1 LTQHGV
7 KSEINRL
14 IGWLVLSVVIGLLL
28 GHVLLTIIAGTLL
41 YIGYQLMNMRRLLKW
56 LKHHRLQEVPDAN
69 GLWGEIF
76 DLLSR
81 RKRLEIREKKRFKAT
96 IARVTATTSAL
107 NDAVI
112 VLNTN
117 YGLSWWNE
125 ATEALLDLKPR
136 DSGSSIINFIR
147 HPDFVAYLESNKYD
161 IPLTLPSPRN
171 QETQLE
177 FQFTPFGEGEALL
190 VIRDI
195 SRIYKLEQMRKD
207 FVANVSHELRT
218 PLTVIRG
225 YLEVLED
232 NLSKDLQD
240 HHLPK
245 ALQQMQQQSLRM
257 TTLIDDLTMLS
268 KLETDAI
275 NRTQEYVQLNHL
287 LELVCDEARAISG
300 DKHPIALTCAD
311 NIQLLG
317 NNRELHSAFSNLI
330 TNAVKYSPEG
340 KTIDITVSD
349 NLAHNLL
356 VEIKDQGIGIEQ
368 QHISR
373 LTERFYRVDSS
384 RSIQTGGTGLGLAIV
399 KHILLRHDGRL
410 QIQSTLGLGSTFRC
424 IFPKKRVNDD
434 ETLTN
439 GSLARKGPQ

>member
-1 LTQHGV
+1 MSQHGV
-7 KSEINRL
+7 NSEINRL
-14 IGWLVLSVVIGLLL
+14 LGFLVLCIAVGLLL
-28 GHVLLTIIAGTLL
+28 GHVLLTIIAGALL
-41 YIGYQLMNMRRLLKW
+41 YIAYQLANMRRLLKW

-107 NDAVI
+107 SDAVI
-112 VLNTN
+112 LLNTN

-125 ATEALLDLKPR
+125 ATEELLDLKPR
-136 DSGSSIINFIR
+136 DAGSSIINFVR
-147 HPDFVAYLESNKYD
+147 HPEFVSYLESHKYD

-171 QETQLE
+171 METRLE
-177 FQFTPFGEGEALL
+177 FQFTPVGEGESLL

-195 SRIYKLEQMRKD
+195 TRIYKLEKMRKD
-207 FVANVSHELRT
+207 FVANVTHELRT

-232 NLSKDLQD
+232 NIPEQSQSE
-240 HHLPK
+240 HLPK
-245 ALQQMQQQSLRM
+245 ALEQMRQQSLRM
-257 TTLIDDLTMLS
+257 TTLINDLTMLS
-268 KLETDAI
+268 KLETDSVNKI
-275 NRTQEYVQLNHL
+275 QEYVQLKPL
-287 LELVCDEARAISG
+287 LEMICDEARTISSQN
-300 DKHPIALTCAD
+300 HNITLTCPD
-311 NIQLLG
+311 DIYLLG
-317 NNRELHSAFSNLI
+317 NDKELHSAFSNLV
-330 TNAVKYSPEG
+330 TNAVKYSPNG
-340 KTIDITVSD
+340 KAIKVTASI
-349 NLAHNLL
+349 NLANNLL
-356 VEIKDQGIGIEQ
+356 VEVKDSGLGIDQ

-410 QIQSTLGLGSTFRC
+410 QIRSTHGEGSTFTC
-424 IFPKKRVNDD
+424 VFPKKRIKESENSPK
-434 ETLTN
+434 TN
-439 GSLARKGPQ
+439 ASLNSIS

>member
-1 LTQHGV
+1 MTQHGV
-7 KSEINRL
+7 KSEVNRL
-14 IGWLVLSVVIGLLL
+14 LGLLVLCVIVGLLL
-28 GHVLLTIIAGTLL
+28 GQVLLTIIAGTLL
-41 YIGYQLMNMRRLLKW
+41 YISYQLMNMRRLLKW

-112 VLNTN
+112 LLNTN

-125 ATEALLDLKPR
+125 ATEELLDLKPR
-136 DSGSSIINFIR
+136 DTGSSIINFIR

-171 QETQLE
+171 LERQLE
-177 FQFTPFGEGEALL
+177 FQFTPFGQGEALL

-195 SRIYKLEQMRKD
+195 SRIYKLEKMRKD

-232 NLSKDLQD
+232 NLPAQPQD
-240 HHLPK
+240 KNLPK
-245 ALQQMQQQSLRM
+245 ALQQMRQQSLRM

-268 KLETDAI
+268 KLETAGV
-275 NRTQEYVQLNHL
+275 NKAQSYLQLHSL
-287 LELVCDEARAISG
+287 LEIICSEARAISG
-300 DKHPIALTCAD
+300 DKHQVTLTCD
-311 NIQLLG
+311 TNIQLLG
-317 NNRELHSAFSNLI
+317 NDRELHSAFSNLI

-340 KTIDITVSD
+340 KTIEVKVSV
-349 NLAHNLL
+349 NLANNLL
-356 VEIKDQGIGIEQ
+356 VEVKDQGIGIEQ

-410 QIQSTLGLGSTFRC
+410 QIQSTLGLGSTFSC
-424 IFPKKRVNDD
+424 IFPEKRVKHKD
-434 ETLTN
+434 
-439 GSLARKGPQ
+439 S

>member
-1 LTQHGV
+1 MTQHGV

-14 IGWLVLSVVIGLLL
+14 LGLLVLCVAIGLLL
-28 GHVLLTIIAGTLL
+28 GQVLLTIIAGTLL
-41 YIGYQLMNMRRLLKW
+41 YISYQLVNMRRLLKW

-81 RKRLEIREKKRFKAT
+81 RKRLEIREKKRFKTT

-112 VLNTN
+112 LLNNN
-117 YGLSWWNE
+117 YDLSWWNE
-125 ATEALLDLKPR
+125 ATEDLLDLKPR
-136 DSGSSIINFIR
+136 DTGSSIINFIR
-147 HPDFVAYLESNKYD
+147 HPDFVAYLESNRYD

-171 QETQLE
+171 LETRLE
-177 FQFTPFGEGEALL
+177 FQFTPFGQGETLL

-195 SRIYKLEQMRKD
+195 SRIYKLEEMRKD

-232 NLSKDLQD
+232 NLPEDPQD
-240 HHLPK
+240 KHLPK
-245 ALQQMQQQSLRM
+245 ALKQMRQQSLRM

-268 KLETDAI
+268 KLETAGI
-275 NRTQEYVQLNHL
+275 NKTQEYLQLNSL
-287 LELVCDEARAISG
+287 LEMICDEARAISG
-300 DKHPIALTCAD
+300 DKHQVTLSCDTDIE
-311 NIQLLG
+311 LLG

-330 TNAVKYSPEG
+330 TNAVKYSAEG
-340 KTIDITVSD
+340 KTIEVKVSV
-349 NLAHNLL
+349 NLANNLI

-410 QIQSTLGLGSTFRC
+410 QIQSTLGIGSTFSC
-424 IFPKKRVNDD
+424 IFPEKRVK
-434 ETLTN
+434 
-439 GSLARKGPQ
+439 RKDSQAGGPS

>member
-1 LTQHGV
+1 MTQHGV

-14 IGWLVLSVVIGLLL
+14 IGLLVLCVVIGLLL
-28 GHVLLTIIAGTLL
+28 GQVLLTIIAGTLL
-41 YIGYQLMNMRRLLKW
+41 YIGYQLVNMRRLLKW

-81 RKRLEIREKKRFKAT
+81 RKRLEIREKKRFKTT

-112 VLNTN
+112 LLNNN
-117 YGLSWWNE
+117 YDLSWWNE
-125 ATEALLDLKPR
+125 ATEDLLDLKPR
-136 DSGSSIINFIR
+136 DTGSSIINFIR
-147 HPDFVAYLESNKYD
+147 HPDFVAYLESNRYD

-171 QETQLE
+171 LETRLE
-177 FQFTPFGEGEALL
+177 FQFTPFGQGETLL

-195 SRIYKLEQMRKD
+195 SRIYKLEEMRKD

-232 NLSKDLQD
+232 NLPEDPQD
-240 HHLPK
+240 KHLPK
-245 ALQQMQQQSLRM
+245 ALKQMRQQSLRM

-268 KLETDAI
+268 KLETAGI
-275 NRTQEYVQLNHL
+275 NKSQEYLQLNSL
-287 LELVCDEARAISG
+287 LEMICDEARTISG
-300 DKHPIALTCAD
+300 DKHQVTLTCD
-311 NIQLLG
+311 TDIELLG

-330 TNAVKYSPEG
+330 TNAVKYSAEG
-340 KTIDITVSD
+340 KTIEVKVSV
-349 NLAHNLL
+349 NLANNLI

-410 QIQSTLGLGSTFRC
+410 QIQSTLGLGSTFSC
-424 IFPKKRVNDD
+424 IFPEKRVKRNDSQAG
-434 ETLTN
+434 EP
-439 GSLARKGPQ
+439 S

>member
-14 IGWLVLSVVIGLLL
+14 VGWLILSVVIGLLL

-41 YIGYQLMNMRRLLKW
+41 YISYQLMNMRRLLKW

-177 FQFTPFGEGEALL
+177 FQFTPFGQGEALL

-225 YLEVLED
+225 YLEMLED
-232 NLSKDLQD
+232 NLPKTSQD
-240 HHLPK
+240 QNLPK
-245 ALQQMQQQSLRM
+245 AIQQMQQQSLRM
-257 TTLIDDLTMLS
+257 TTLINDLTMLS

-275 NRTQEYVQLNHL
+275 NRAQDFVQLNSL
-287 LELVCDEARAISG
+287 LEIICDEARAISG
-300 DKHPIALTCAD
+300 DKHPIALTCAK

-317 NNRELHSAFSNLI
+317 NDRELHSALSNLI

-340 KTIDITVSD
+340 KTIEIKVSD

-410 QIQSTLGLGSTFRC
+410 QIQSTLGLGSTFSC
-424 IFPKKRVNDD
+424 IFPEKRVRRSD
-434 ETLTN
+434 TLT
-439 GSLARKGPQ
+439 GGH

>member
-1 LTQHGV
+1 
-7 KSEINRL
+7 
-14 IGWLVLSVVIGLLL
+14 LL
-28 GHVLLTIIAGTLL
+28 GQVLLTIIAGTLL
-41 YIGYQLMNMRRLLKW
+41 YISYQLMNMRRLLKW

-81 RKRLEIREKKRFKAT
+81 RKRREIREKKRFKST

-112 VLNTN
+112 LLNRN
-117 YGLSWWNE
+117 YALSWWNE
-125 ATEALLDLKPR
+125 ATEGLLDLKPR
-136 DSGSSIINFIR
+136 DTGSSIINFIR
-147 HPDFVAYLESNKYD
+147 HPDFVAYLESNSYS

-177 FQFTPFGEGEALL
+177 YQFTPFGQGEALL
-190 VIRDI
+190 VIRDV
-195 SRIYKLEQMRKD
+195 SRIYRLEQMRKD

-232 NLSKDLQD
+232 SLPEGSKAQ
-240 HHLPK
+240 HLK
-245 ALQQMQQQSLRM
+245 ALHQMQQQSLRM
-257 TTLIDDLTMLS
+257 TTLINDLTMLS
-268 KLETDAI
+268 KLETEVVKKA
-275 NRTQEYVQLNHL
+275 QEYVELNSL
-287 LELVCDEARAISG
+287 LELICDEARAISG
-300 DKHPIALTCAD
+300 DKYPVSLTCD
-311 NIQLLG
+311 KDILLLG
-317 NNRELHSAFSNLI
+317 NARELHSAFSNLL

-340 KTIDITVSD
+340 KCIEIKVSI
-349 NLAHNLL
+349 NLANNLL
-356 VEIKDQGIGIEQ
+356 IEFKDKGIGIEQ

-399 KHILLRHDGRL
+399 KHILIRHDGRL
-410 QIQSTLGLGSTFRC
+410 QIQSTYGQGSTFGC
-424 IFPKKRVNDD
+424 IFPEKRVKTSSAN
-434 ETLTN
+434 TN
-439 GSLARKGPQ
+439 AQNIALKNNIAS

>member
-14 IGWLVLSVVIGLLL
+14 VGWLILSVVIGLLL
-28 GHVLLTIIAGTLL
+28 GQVLLTIIAGTLL
-41 YIGYQLMNMRRLLKW
+41 YISYQLMNMRRLLKW

-125 ATEALLDLKPR
+125 ATEALLDLRPR

-147 HPDFVAYLESNKYD
+147 HPDFVAYLESSKYD

-171 QETQLE
+171 PETQLE
-177 FQFTPFGEGEALL
+177 FQFTPFGQGEALL

-225 YLEVLED
+225 YLEMLED
-232 NLSKDLQD
+232 NISKTSQDQNLQ
-240 HHLPK
+240 K
-245 ALQQMQQQSLRM
+245 AIQQMQQQSLRM
-257 TTLIDDLTMLS
+257 TTLINDLTMLS

-275 NRTQEYVQLNHL
+275 NRAQDFVQLNSL
-287 LELVCDEARAISG
+287 LEIICDEARAISG
-300 DKHPIALTCAD
+300 DKHPIALTCAK

-317 NNRELHSAFSNLI
+317 NDRELHSALSNLI
-330 TNAVKYSPEG
+330 TNAVKYSPGG
-340 KTIDITVSD
+340 KTIEIKVSD

-410 QIQSTLGLGSTFRC
+410 QIQSTLGLGSTFSC
-424 IFPKKRVNDD
+424 IFPEKRVRRSDTFID
-434 ETLTN
+434 
-439 GSLARKGPQ
+439 GH